1 MMKTWLVTLPLLCAA
16 GVAMAQGAE
25 KEGAADQPPAVVAS
39 AEPAATPAERAAAQA
54 APAAA
59 PAQPAAASAQPAA
72 APEAKAPVKA
82 PASARATAPAKPKAK
97 SRHRMGKRAQKP
109 LPTGDMRY
117 CLDRKSGA
125 EIIRCS
131 ETRRKK

>member
-1 MMKTWLVTLPLLCAA
+1 MMKTWLITLPLPLLCAA

-25 KEGAADQPPAVVAS
+25 KEGAADQPAAV
-39 AEPAATPAERAAAQA
+39 AAPAE
-54 APAAA
+54 PAAA
-59 PAQPAAASAQPAA
+59 PAQAEAT
-72 APEAKAPVKA
+72 PEAKAPVKA
-82 PASARATAPAKPKAK
+82 PAKATAPAKPKPK
-97 SRHRMGKRAQKP
+97 PRHRMSKRASKP

-117 CLDRKSGA
+117 CLDRKTDA

>member
-1 MMKTWLVTLPLLCAA
+1 MKTWLITLPLLCAA

-25 KEGAADQPPAVVAS
+25 KEGAADRPAAVAAP
-39 AEPAATPAERAAAQA
+39 AEPAAA
-54 APAAA
+54 APV
-59 PAQPAAASAQPAA
+59 QASAT
-72 APEAKAPVKA
+72 PEAKAPVKA
-82 PASARATAPAKPKAK
+82 PAKARPK
-97 SRHRMGKRAQKP
+97 HRTGKRVHKT

-117 CLDRKSGA
+117 CLDRKSDA

>member
-1 MMKTWLVTLPLLCAA
+1 MMKTWLITLPLLCAT

-25 KEGAADQPPAVVAS
+25 KQAAADQPAAVGA
-39 AEPAATPAERAAAQA
+39 PAE
-54 APAAA
+54 PAAA
-59 PAQPAAASAQPAA
+59 PAQAGAT
-72 APEAKAPVKA
+72 PEAKAPVKA
-82 PASARATAPAKPKAK
+82 AAPAKARPK
-97 SRHRMGKRAQKP
+97 HRIGKRAHKA

-117 CLDRKSGA
+117 CLDRKSDA

>member
-1 MMKTWLVTLPLLCAA
+1 MKTWLITLPLLCAA

-25 KEGAADQPPAVVAS
+25 KEGAADQPAAV
-39 AEPAATPAERAAAQA
+39 AAPAERAAAQA
-54 APAAA
+54 APAEPAAA
-59 PAQPAAASAQPAA
+59 PAQAEVT
-72 APEAKAPVKA
+72 PEAKAPMK
-82 PASARATAPAKPKAK
+82 ATAPAKATTPAKPKPK
-97 SRHRMGKRAQKP
+97 PRHRMGKRASKP

-117 CLDRKSGA
+117 CLDRKSDA